1 MFVQIICIV
10 RGDIIDISMWCFP
23 FAETFSV
30 SDGPVGESTGRAIL
44 FVASVRQF
52 IADLAGDARVSL
64 SVTEASFGPGSC
76 VDEDPEWPLC
86 ARVRPSI
93 QLDL

>member
-1 MFVQIICIV
+1 M
-10 RGDIIDISMWCFP
+10 
-23 FAETFSV
+23 
-30 SDGPVGESTGRAIL
+30 SDGPIGESTGRAIF
-44 FVASVRQF
+44 FVASVSQL

-93 QLDL
+93 GLIV